1 MAHDETA
8 HEHARPAP
16 ARPAGPQGRTE
27 PLVDL
32 HRAAGNA
39 AVGAAV
45 RAVVSG
51 GGTPL
56 DPAVQRTMERA
67 LGTDLSSVRVHTD
80 AAAARSAAAVSARAY
95 TSGDHVVF
103 GAGAYDP
110 GSPAGLHT
118 LAHELA
124 HVGQQRRGAV
134 AGTDTGNG
142 LRVSD
147 PGDAD
152 ERAADRVAHEAV
164 ASLGVSRRGGR

>member
-1 MAHDETA
+1 MAYDEAA

-16 ARPAGPQGRTE
+16 SRAAAPRDGAWHEARPLA
-27 PLVDL
+27 DL

-51 GGTPL
+51 GGAPL

-67 LGTDLSSVRVHTD
+67 LGTDLSAVRVHTD
-80 AAAARSAAAVSARAY
+80 AAAAASAAAVSARAY
-95 TSGDHVVF
+95 TSGEHVVF
-103 GAGAYDP
+103 GAGAYHP
-110 GSPAGLHT
+110 SSPAGLHT

-124 HVGQQRRGAV
+124 HVDQQRRGPV
-134 AGTDTGNG
+134 AGTDTGGG

-152 ERAADRVAHEAV
+152 ERAAERVARQV
-164 ASLGVSRRGGR
+164 AGEVSPG